1 MPGVLQLR
9 VIALL
14 SAGALAVHELRY
26 LAAFGSRT
34 EDALAREGHAYL
46 NALTPLVG
54 VTLACLLGHL
64 LYRVAWGRDAQR
76 RGAPTRTAAAAA
88 FAVGLLAIYV
98 GQELIEGLL
107 AAGHPGGLHGVFGH
121 GGWLAVPMSGALGL
135 GLSLL
140 VRCARAAVAR
150 VRGAIRLLA
159 PRMGHPAARAS
170 AATVVVVVAA
180 PLARHRAGRAPPVA
194 VA

>member
-1 MPGVLQLR
+1 MPGVPKVR

-34 EDALAREGHAYL
+34 DEALVHEGHAYL

-64 LYRVAWGRDAQR
+64 LYRVAWGRDAQG

-170 AATVVVVVAA
+170 AATVVVAVAA